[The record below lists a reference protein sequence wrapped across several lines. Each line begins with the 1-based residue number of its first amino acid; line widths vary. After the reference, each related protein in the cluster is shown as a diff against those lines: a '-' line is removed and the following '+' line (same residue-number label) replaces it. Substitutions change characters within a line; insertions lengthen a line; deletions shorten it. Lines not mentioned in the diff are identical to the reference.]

1 MKGESILL
9 KTILVPV
16 DGSTTSFKALK
27 YAVNLCKDCGSK
39 LVVSTVVFP
48 YIFSDASNLRNSEM
62 AVLVSPQIPPK
73 SKDAAGDLV
82 EDCGKERVLAIAK
95 KKLAKEKE
103 LEIEYRC
110 IISEDPAKSIVE
122 QAAALKADT
131 IVMGNRG
138 MGQFAEI
145 LLGSV
150 GNKVISFAKC
160 PVVIV
165 K

>member
-1 MKGESILL
+1 ML
-9 KTILVPV
+9 KTILVPI
-16 DGSTTSFKALK
+16 DGSETSFKALK
-27 YAVNLCKDCGSK
+27 YASSLCKECGSK
-39 LVVSTVVFP
+39 LVVSTVLLP
-48 YIFSDASNLRNSEM
+48 YLFSDASTIRNSEL
-62 AVLVSPQIPPK
+62 AQLVSPQIPPK
-73 SKDAAGDLV
+73 SKDVAGDLV
-82 EDCGKERVLAIAK
+82 EDFSKERVLALAK
-95 KKLAKEKE
+95 KKLTKDKE
-103 LEIEYRC
+103 LVIEYRR
-110 IISEDPAKSIVE
+110 IISEEPAKAIVD

-131 IVMGNRG
+131 IIMGNRG

>member
-1 MKGESILL
+1 ML

-16 DGSTTSFKALK
+16 DGSEKGFNALK
-27 YAVNLCKDCGSK
+27 YAVGLSKDCGGSK
-39 LVVSTVVFP
+39 IVVSTVSLP
-48 YIFSDASNLRNSEM
+48 YAFSEAAKEYVSNISD
-62 AVLVSPQIPPK
+62 LVTTQIPPK
-73 SKDAAGDLV
+73 TKSKSGDLITDFSKD
-82 EDCGKERVLAIAK
+82 RVLMTAK
-95 KKLAKEKE
+95 KKLARNKD
-103 LEIEYRC
+103 LVVEYRQ
-110 IISEDPAKSIVE
+110 IIGDDPAKAIVD
-122 QAAALKADT
+122 QAEAIKADM

>member
-1 MKGESILL
+1 ML

-16 DGSTTSFKALK
+16 DGSEHAFKALK
-27 YAVNLCKDCGSK
+27 YASCLCKACGSK
-39 LVVSTVVFP
+39 LVVSTVLLP
-48 YIFSDASNLRNSEM
+48 YLFSDAANLRNAEL
-62 AVLVSPQIPPK
+62 AELVTTQIPPK

-82 EDCGKERVLAIAK
+82 IDFSKQKVLALAK
-95 KKLAKEKE
+95 KKLAKDKE
-103 LEIEYRC
+103 IVVEYRYV
-110 IISEDPAKSIVE
+110 ISDDPAKAIVD
-122 QAAALKADT
+122 QAAAIKADT

-150 GNKVISFAKC
+150 GSKVISFAKC

>member
-1 MKGESILL
+1 MVL

-16 DGSTTSFKALK
+16 DGSEKGFNALK
-27 YAVNLCKDCGSK
+27 YAMSLSKDCGGK
-39 LVVSTVVFP
+39 IVVSTVSLP
-48 YIFSDASNLRNSEM
+48 YAFSEAAKEYDS
-62 AVLVSPQIPPK
+62 AVSDLVTTQIPPK
-73 SKDAAGDLV
+73 KKSKAGDIISDVSKDLV
-82 EDCGKERVLAIAK
+82 LMAAK
-95 KKLAKEKE
+95 KKVGKNKALN
-103 LEIEYRC
+103 IEYRR
-110 IISEDPAKSIVE
+110 IISEDPAKAIVD
-122 QAAALKADT
+122 QAAAIKAD
-131 IVMGNRG
+131 IIIMGNRG